1 MNPRDAGGR
10 VVLSVRDDGPE
21 VLAMRAA
28 GAELRQK
35 LEKALKPTEDRLI
48 ILDFASVKAITNS
61 FADELV
67 GKLYI
72 SLAGG
77 TLTSGGVHLTGLDE
91 ETREAIVVCLER
103 RKLIAVDADE
113 QSLLAAEDFLQTTHD
128 QAKRLGTFIAADLAS
143 DLAITLPNAN
153 NRLKRLVDAGALV
166 RVPDPGRERG
176 GKQYSYSIP
185 DQNVSTTN

>member
-1 MNPRDAGGR
+1 
-10 VVLSVRDDGPE
+10 
-21 VLAMRAA
+21 MRAA

-35 LEKALKPTEDRLI
+35 LERALGPAEDRLI
-48 ILDFASVKAITNS
+48 ILDFASVKAMTNS

-77 TLTSGGVHLTGLDE
+77 TLTSGGVQLAGLDE

-113 QSLLAAEDFLQTTHD
+113 QSLLAAEDFLQKTYD
-128 QAKRLGTFIAADLAS
+128 QAMQLGTFIAADLAS
-143 DLAITLPNAN
+143 GLGISLPNAN
-153 NRLKRLVDAGALV
+153 NRLKRLVDAGALI
-166 RVPDPGRERG
+166 RTPDPGRERG
-176 GKQYSYSIP
+176 GKQYSYSLP
-185 DQNVSTTN
+185 DRKTSPTN